1 MFLDHDSFKAEY
13 DQFRDVHMLIEGTLD
28 ASTRFLDTETKTE
41 LAKIEQWL
49 KTPESIYNEY
59 RDHWVDEHTDLL
71 ATNDGQELFLR
82 SLAFVALAS
91 RLTHS
96 LNKMARYAER
106 FSERKSR
113 YGGKE
118 RMDELEDF
126 GLSTTSDSK
135 STLTII
141 GHVLLC

>member
-1 MFLDHDSFKAEY
+1 VYPHAVFLDHDSFKAEY
-13 DQFRDVHMLIEGTLD
+13 DQFQWDVHMLIEGTLD

-82 SLAFVALAS
+82 SLALVALAS

-106 FSERKSR
+106 FSERKR
-113 YGGKE
+113 DMVARRE
-118 RMDELEDF
+118 W
-126 GLSTTSDSK
+126 TS
-135 STLTII
+135 
-141 GHVLLC
+141 